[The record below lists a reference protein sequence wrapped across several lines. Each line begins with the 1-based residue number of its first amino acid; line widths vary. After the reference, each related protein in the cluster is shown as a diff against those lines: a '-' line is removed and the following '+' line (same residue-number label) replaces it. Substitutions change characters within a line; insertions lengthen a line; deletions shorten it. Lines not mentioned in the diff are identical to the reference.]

1 VLLDMKSEEVRDI
14 PVDRIRPS
22 KFSLRSIDDGVVEEL
37 KQSIKAQ
44 GLLQPIMVRPLSE
57 ESWEVVFGNHRLEA
71 CKRLGWKMIP
81 CRVCEM
87 DDAEAFMTAEVENLQ
102 KNNFID
108 PVQEARGFKM
118 LREEKGLTE
127 SKIAKG
133 IGKTQQYVSSRSGL
147 LRLEPEIQALI
158 TSRLVSAEHG
168 YELSKIE
175 DPKKRTILAEL
186 SRKDREDSLN
196 LNELREMAKL
206 TIEELSKDAQVD
218 GILQRDPTEQMRR
231 IEARVMK
238 LENEQAHLLELDMKS
253 SLVATQ
259 IDLLVSGNVKC
270 RCFRGTLKL
279 MGTKEEMG
287 VPFAYYRCDACGW
300 EFSTKDTD
308 SDELLYRQLDRLFD
322 DQQPPAP
329 S

>member
-1 VLLDMKSEEVRDI
+1 M
-14 PVDRIRPS
+14 
-22 KFSLRSIDDGVVEEL
+22 
-37 KQSIKAQ
+37 QSIKAQ

-57 ESWEVVFGNHRLEA
+57 DSWELIFGNHRLEA
-71 CKRLGWKMIP
+71 CKRLGWKTIP

-87 DDAEAFMTAEVENLQ
+87 DDSKAFMTAEVENLQ

-108 PVQEARGFKM
+108 PVQEAKGFKM
-118 LREEKGLTE
+118 LREKGLTE
-127 SKIAKG
+127 SEIGKG

-206 TIEELSKDAQVD
+206 TIEELSKDARVD
-218 GILQRDPTEQMRR
+218 TILLQNPAERIRR
-231 IEARVMK
+231 IEARVIK
-238 LENEQAHLLELDMKS
+238 LENEQAHLLEQDMKFN
-253 SLVATQ
+253 LVRTQ
-259 IDLLVSGNVKC
+259 YDLLMSGNVKC
-270 RCFRGTLKL
+270 PKCFGGNLKE
-279 MGTKEEMG
+279 MGTKDAF
-287 VPFAYYRCDACGW
+287 VYYRCDTCEW
-300 EFSTKDTD
+300 EFSMKDVD
-308 SDELLYRQLDRLFD
+308 SEELFYSQLWGLSD
-322 DQQPPAP
+322 
-329 S
+329 

>member
-1 VLLDMKSEEVRDI
+1 MAMNPKEVREI
-14 PVDRIRPS
+14 PIDRIRPS
-22 KFSLRSIDDGVVEEL
+22 KFSLRPIDEKILEEL
-37 KQSIKAQ
+37 MQSIKAQ

-57 ESWEVVFGNHRLEA
+57 DSWELVFGNHRLEA
-71 CKRLGWKMIP
+71 CKRLGWKTIP

-87 DDAEAFMTAEVENLQ
+87 DDSKAFMTAEVENLQ

-108 PVQEARGFKM
+108 PVQEAKGFKM

-127 SKIAKG
+127 SEIGKG
-133 IGKTQQYVSSRSGL
+133 IGKTQQYVSARSGL

-158 TSRLVSAEHG
+158 TSRLVSSEHG

-196 LNELREMAKL
+196 LNQVREMAKL
-206 TIEELSKDAQVD
+206 TIEELSKDARVD
-218 GILQRDPTEQMRR
+218 TILLQDPAERIRR

-238 LENEQAHLLELDMKS
+238 LENDEAHLLDMKS
-253 SLVATQ
+253 DLVYTQ
-259 IDLLVSGNVKC
+259 YDLLRSGNVKC
-270 RCFRGTLKL
+270 RNCFGGNLKI
-279 MGTKEEMG
+279 MGTKEG
-287 VPFAYYRCDACGW
+287 CVYYRCDACGW
-300 EFSTKDTD
+300 EFSMSIDVH
-308 SDELLYRQLDRLFD
+308 SDELLYSQLDLLSD
-322 DQQPPAP
+322 YGA

>member
-1 VLLDMKSEEVRDI
+1 LQEEID
-14 PVDRIRPS
+14 VDSIRPS
-22 KFSLRSIDDGVVEEL
+22 KFSLRPIDEKVLEEL
-37 KQSIKAQ
+37 MQSIKAQ

-57 ESWEVVFGNHRLEA
+57 DSWELIFGNHRLEA
-71 CKRLGWKMIP
+71 CKRLGWKTIP

-87 DDAEAFMTAEVENLQ
+87 DDAKSFMTAEVENLQ

-118 LREEKGLTE
+118 LREEWGLTE

-168 YELSKIE
+168 YELSKLE
-175 DPKKRTILAEL
+175 DSKKRTILAEL

-206 TIEELSKDAQVD
+206 TIEELSKDVRVD
-218 GILQRDPTEQMRR
+218 AILLRDPAERIRR
-231 IEARVMK
+231 IEARVIK
-238 LENEQAHLLELDMKS
+238 LENEAHLFEADINLLSFVQGLANNGTWKRDHCDHYKGDICGNWLWDQKVAAWEMKEDGGKWRLRV
-253 SLVATQ
+253 SLNPSYCAT
-259 IDLLVSGNVKC
+259 C
-270 RCFRGTLKL
+270 PAY
-279 MGTKEEMG
+279 KEK
-287 VPFAYYRCDACGW
+287 A
-300 EFSTKDTD
+300 S
-308 SDELLYRQLDRLFD
+308 
-322 DQQPPAP
+322 QPAK
-329 S
+329 